1 MYHIQQSEAVH
12 SGGGGLNSGGGGGGL
27 KEGGGGR
34 GVLVDRFRF
43 SAGFVSEYFATF
55 STYVF
60 VICSRTTVDVGT
72 FVIEYFFS
80 PSERV

>member
-1 MYHIQQSEAVH
+1 MYHIKQSGDVH
-12 SGGGGLNSGGGGGGL
+12 SGGGGGGLNSGGGGGGL

-55 STYVF
+55 ST
-60 VICSRTTVDVGT
+60 
-72 FVIEYFFS
+72 
-80 PSERV
+80 